1 VKVALFGNPNTGKSS
16 VFNMLTG
23 LRQQVGNFPG
33 VTVEKKSGT
42 FKIAEK
48 EFTLIDFPGTYSIYP
63 RTKDEEVVYQV
74 ITDKTSKEHPKLALV
89 VLNASQLKRNLLLCS
104 QLYDLN
110 IPLIIV
116 VNMSDIAQR
125 KGISLDLQK
134 LESLFPG
141 SVVVSTNARIGLGK
155 DRLLEAISTFNFEK
169 HKSENKSIIAEFEPS
184 PIDNLSKQVS
194 ETKAR
199 KSWID
204 SILPALQKYEETKTT
219 TQSKLDKI
227 LVHWFWGYLIFIA
240 ILLVVF
246 QFIYAFASYPMDAI
260 DMAFIQLSNLIQES
274 LPQGIFSNLISQ
286 GIVPGI
292 GGVVI
297 FIPQIALL
305 FFFISI
311 LEETGYLSRVV
322 FIMDRIMRPLGLNGK
337 SVVPL
342 MSSVACAIP
351 GVMSARTI
359 SDWRERLI
367 TILVAPLM
375 SCSARIPVYTL
386 LIALVIPD
394 EPIFGFFNL
403 RGIVLFSLYA
413 LGLVSALVIAF
424 VMKKIIRT
432 KEKGFLVLEMPEYKS
447 PRWQNVWITV
457 YEKVRIFVW
466 DAGKVILAISVVL
479 WVLASFGPGNSIE
492 KAEQDATVEIAK
504 KSWNEDEKNQFIASA
519 KLEKS
524 YMGIMGKALEPII
537 EPLGYDWK
545 IGVSLLTSFAA
556 REVFVGSL
564 ATIYAVH
571 DTSDDNTLLI
581 NRLRMEKKADGT
593 PIYTL
598 ATGSSL
604 LVFYV
609 FAMQC
614 MSTLAVVKRET
625 NSWKWPIFQLVFMGV
640 LAYSMSFI
648 TFMLLS

>member
-1 VKVALFGNPNTGKSS
+1 
-16 VFNMLTG
+16 MLTG

-33 VTVEKKSGT
+33 VTVEKKSGSFT
-42 FKIAEK
+42 VAEK
-48 EFTLIDFPGTYSIYP
+48 EYTLTDFPGTYSIYP
-63 RTKDEEVVYQV
+63 RTKDEEVVYRV
-74 ITDKTSKEHPKLALV
+74 LTDSTSKEFPELALV

-104 QLYDLN
+104 QLYDLK
-110 IPLIIV
+110 IPLVIV

-125 KGISLDLQK
+125 KGITVDLQK
-134 LESLFPG
+134 LEELFPG
-141 SVVVSTNARIGLGK
+141 SSVVSTNARIGLGK
-155 DRLLEAISTFNFEK
+155 DRLLEAISSFDFKNQEA
-169 HKSENKSIIAEFEPS
+169 NNRLIISDFKAA

-194 ETKAR
+194 ETKER
-199 KSWID
+199 TSWID
-204 SILPALQKYEETKTT
+204 SVLPAIQKNEENKSSS
-219 TQSKLDKI
+219 QSKLDQI

-246 QFIYAFASYPMDAI
+246 QFIYSFASYPMDAI
-260 DMAFIQLSNLIQES
+260 DLLFITLSNYLQET
-274 LPQGIFSNLISQ
+274 LPAGIFSNLLSQ

-305 FFFISI
+305 FFFISV

-394 EPIFGFFNL
+394 EPVLGFLNL

-413 LGLVSALVIAF
+413 LGLISALVIAF
-424 VMKKIIRT
+424 ILKKVIRT
-432 KEKGFLVLEMPEYKS
+432 KEKGFLVLEMPDYKS

-457 YEKVRIFVW
+457 FEKVRIFVW
-466 DAGKVILAISVVL
+466 DAGKVILAISVIL
-479 WVLASFGPGNSIE
+479 WALASFGPGDSID
-492 KAEQDATVEIAK
+492 KAEKDSIKQIAK
-504 KSWNEDEKNQFIASA
+504 KSWSEEEKNQFIASA

-524 YMGIMGKALEPII
+524 YMGIMGKTLEPLIKPI
-537 EPLGYDWK
+537 GYDWK

-581 NRLRMEKKADGT
+581 NRLRMEKKVDGT

-598 ATGSSL
+598 ATGCSL

-625 NSWKWPIFQLVFMGV
+625 NSWKWPLFQLAFMGV
-640 LAYSMSFI
+640 LAYSMSLL

>member
-1 VKVALFGNPNTGKSS
+1 
-16 VFNMLTG
+16 MLTG

-33 VTVEKKSGT
+33 VTVEKKSGS

-48 EFTLIDFPGTYSIYP
+48 EHTLTDFPGTYSIYP
-63 RTKDEEVVYQV
+63 RTKDEEVVYRV
-74 ITDKTSKEHPKLALV
+74 LTDSTSTEFPELALV

-104 QLYDLN
+104 QLYDLK

-134 LESLFPG
+134 LEELFPG
-141 SVVVSTNARIGLGK
+141 SSVVSTIARIGLGK
-155 DRLLEAISTFNFEK
+155 DRLLEAISSFNFKNQEV
-169 HKSENKSIIAEFEPS
+169 NNRLIISDFEAA

-194 ETKAR
+194 ETKER
-199 KSWID
+199 TSWID
-204 SILPALQKYEETKTT
+204 KVLPAIQKNEETKTT
-219 TQSKLDKI
+219 NQSKLDRI

-240 ILLVVF
+240 VLLVVF

-260 DMAFIQLSNLIQES
+260 DLLFITISNYLQET
-274 LPQGIFSNLISQ
+274 LPAGIFSNLLSQ

-394 EPIFGFFNL
+394 EPVFGFFNL
-403 RGIVLFSLYA
+403 RGIALFSLYA

-424 VMKKIIRT
+424 ILKKIIRT
-432 KEKGFLVLEMPEYKS
+432 KEKGFLVLEMPDFKS

-457 YEKVRIFVW
+457 FEKARIFVW
-466 DAGKVILAISVVL
+466 DAGKVILAISVIL
-479 WVLASFGPGNSIE
+479 WALASFGPGDSIE
-492 KAEQDATVEIAK
+492 KAEQESSVQIAK
-504 KSWNEDEKNQFIASA
+504 KSWSEEEKNQFVASA

-524 YMGIMGKALEPII
+524 YMGIMGKTLEPLI

-581 NRLRMEKKADGT
+581 NRLRMEKKVDGT

-598 ATGSSL
+598 ATGCSL

-625 NSWKWPIFQLVFMGV
+625 SSWKWPLFQLAFMGL
-640 LAYSMSFI
+640 LAYSMSFL
-648 TFMLLS
+648 TFMMLS

>member
-1 VKVALFGNPNTGKSS
+1 VKIALFGNPNTGKSS

-33 VTVEKKSGT
+33 VTVEKKSGS

-48 EFTLIDFPGTYSIYP
+48 EHTLTDFPGTYSIYP
-63 RTKDEEVVYQV
+63 RTKDEEVVYRV
-74 ITDKTSKEHPKLALV
+74 LTDSTSTEFPELALV

-104 QLYDLN
+104 QLYDLK

-125 KGISLDLQK
+125 KGISVDLQK
-134 LESLFPG
+134 LEDLFPG
-141 SVVVSTNARIGLGK
+141 SSVVSTNARIGLGK
-155 DRLLEAISTFNFEK
+155 DRLLEAISSFNFKNQEA
-169 HKSENKSIIAEFEPS
+169 NNRLIISDFEAA

-194 ETKAR
+194 ETKER
-199 KSWID
+199 TSWID
-204 SILPALQKYEETKTT
+204 KVLPAIQKNEEIKTT
-219 TQSKLDKI
+219 NQSKLDQI
-227 LVHWFWGYLIFIA
+227 LVHWFWGYLIFVA

-260 DMAFIQLSNLIQES
+260 DLLFITISNYLQET
-274 LPQGIFSNLISQ
+274 LPAGIFSNLLSQ

-394 EPIFGFFNL
+394 DPIFGFFNL

-424 VMKKIIRT
+424 ILKKIIRT
-432 KEKGFLVLEMPEYKS
+432 KEKGFLVLEMPDFKS

-457 YEKVRIFVW
+457 FEKVRIFVW
-466 DAGKVILAISVVL
+466 DAGKVILAISVIL
-479 WVLASFGPGNSIE
+479 WALASFGPGDSIE
-492 KAEQDATVEIAK
+492 KAEQESSVQMSK
-504 KSWNEDEKNQFIASA
+504 KSWSEEEKNQFISSA

-524 YMGIMGKALEPII
+524 YMGIMGKTLEPLI

-581 NRLRMEKKADGT
+581 NRLRMEKKVDGT

-598 ATGSSL
+598 ATGCSL

-625 NSWKWPIFQLVFMGV
+625 SSWKWPLFQLAFMGL
-640 LAYSMSFI
+640 LAYSMSFL
-648 TFMLLS
+648 TFMMLS

>member
-1 VKVALFGNPNTGKSS
+1 MKIALFGNPNTGKSS

-33 VTVEKKSGT
+33 VTVEKKSGSFT
-42 FKIAEK
+42 VAEK
-48 EFTLIDFPGTYSIYP
+48 EYTLTDFPGTYSIYP
-63 RTKDEEVVYQV
+63 RTKDEEVVYRV
-74 ITDKTSKEHPKLALV
+74 LTDSTSKEFPELALV

-104 QLYDLN
+104 QLYDLK
-110 IPLIIV
+110 IPIVIV
-116 VNMSDIAQR
+116 VNMSDVAQR
-125 KGISLDLQK
+125 KGISVDLQK
-134 LESLFPG
+134 LEELFPG
-141 SVVVSTNARIGLGK
+141 SSVVSTNARIGIGK
-155 DRLLEAISTFNFEK
+155 DRLLQAISSFDFKNQEA
-169 HKSENKSIIAEFEPS
+169 NNRLIINDFKAA

-194 ETKAR
+194 ETKER
-199 KSWID
+199 TSWID
-204 SILPALQKYEETKTT
+204 SVLPAIQKNEENKSSS
-219 TQSKLDKI
+219 QSKLDQI

-260 DMAFIQLSNLIQES
+260 DLLFITLSNYLQET
-274 LPQGIFSNLISQ
+274 LPAGIFSNLLSQ

-305 FFFISI
+305 FFFISV

-351 GVMSARTI
+351 GVMAARTI
-359 SDWRERLI
+359 SDWRERII

-394 EPIFGFFNL
+394 EPVLGFLNL

-413 LGLVSALVIAF
+413 LGLVSALIIAF
-424 VMKKIIRT
+424 ILKKVIRT
-432 KEKGFLVLEMPEYKS
+432 KEKGFLVLEMPDFKS

-457 YEKVRIFVW
+457 FEKVRIFVW
-466 DAGKVILAISVVL
+466 DAGKVILAISVIL
-479 WVLASFGPGNSIE
+479 WALASFGPGDSIE
-492 KAEQDATVEIAK
+492 KAEKDSNEKITK
-504 KSWNEDEKNQFIASA
+504 KSWSEEEKNQFIASA

-524 YMGIMGKALEPII
+524 YMGIMGKTLEPLI

-581 NRLRMEKKADGT
+581 NRLRIEKKVDGT

-598 ATGSSL
+598 ATGCSL

-625 NSWKWPIFQLVFMGV
+625 NSWKWPLFQLAFMGV
-640 LAYSMSFI
+640 LAYSMSLL

>member
-1 VKVALFGNPNTGKSS
+1 MKIALFGNPNTGKSS

-33 VTVEKKSGT
+33 VTVEKKSGS

-48 EFTLIDFPGTYSIYP
+48 EHTLTDFPGTYSIYP
-63 RTKDEEVVYQV
+63 RTKDEEVVYRV
-74 ITDKTSKEHPKLALV
+74 LTDSTSTEFPELALV

-104 QLYDLN
+104 QLYDLK

-134 LESLFPG
+134 LEELFPG
-141 SVVVSTNARIGLGK
+141 SSVVSTNARIGLGK
-155 DRLLEAISTFNFEK
+155 DRLLEAISIFNFKNQEA
-169 HKSENKSIIAEFEPS
+169 NNRLIISDFEAA

-194 ETKAR
+194 ETKER
-199 KSWID
+199 ISWID
-204 SILPALQKYEETKTT
+204 KVLPAIQKNEEIKTT
-219 TQSKLDKI
+219 NQSKLDQI
-227 LVHWFWGYLIFIA
+227 LVHWFWGYLIFVA

-260 DMAFIQLSNLIQES
+260 DLLFITISNYLQET
-274 LPQGIFSNLISQ
+274 LPAGIFSNLLSQ

-394 EPIFGFFNL
+394 EPVFGFFNL

-424 VMKKIIRT
+424 ILKKIIRT
-432 KEKGFLVLEMPEYKS
+432 KEKGFLVLEMPDFKS

-457 YEKVRIFVW
+457 FEKARIFVW
-466 DAGKVILAISVVL
+466 DAGKVILAISVIL
-479 WVLASFGPGNSIE
+479 WALASFGPGDSIE
-492 KAEQDATVEIAK
+492 KAEQESSVQIAK
-504 KSWNEDEKNQFIASA
+504 KSWSEEEKNQFVASA

-524 YMGIMGKALEPII
+524 YMGIMGKTLEPLI

-581 NRLRMEKKADGT
+581 NRLRMEKKVDGT

-598 ATGSSL
+598 ATGCSL

-625 NSWKWPIFQLVFMGV
+625 SSWKWPLFQLAFMGL
-640 LAYSMSFI
+640 LAYSMSFL
-648 TFMLLS
+648 TFMMLS

>member
-1 VKVALFGNPNTGKSS
+1 MKVALFGNPNTGKSS

-48 EFTLIDFPGTYSIYP
+48 EFTLTDFPGTYSIYP

-74 ITDKTSKEHPKLALV
+74 ITDKTSKEYPELALV

-155 DRLLEAISTFNFEK
+155 DRLLEAISIFNFEK

-260 DMAFIQLSNLIQES
+260 DMAFIQLSNLLQDN
-274 LPQGIFSNLISQ
+274 LPEGIFSNLISQ

-424 VMKKIIRT
+424 VLKKIIRT
-432 KEKGFLVLEMPEYKS
+432 KDKGFLVLEMPEFKS

-466 DAGKVILAISVVL
+466 DAGKVILAISVIL

-492 KAEQDATVEIAK
+492 KAEQDATEQIAK

-524 YMGIMGKALEPII
+524 YMGIMGKTLEPII

-581 NRLRMEKKADGT
+581 NRLRMEKKVDGT

-640 LAYSMSFI
+640 LAYSMSFL

>member
-1 VKVALFGNPNTGKSS
+1 
-16 VFNMLTG
+16 MLTG

-63 RTKDEEVVYQV
+63 RTKDEEVVYKV
-74 ITDKTSKEHPKLALV
+74 MTDKSSIEYPELALV

-125 KGISLDLQK
+125 KGITLDLQK

-260 DMAFIQLSNLIQES
+260 DMAFIQLSNLLQES

-424 VMKKIIRT
+424 VLKKIIRT
-432 KEKGFLVLEMPEYKS
+432 KDKGFLVLEMPEFKS

-466 DAGKVILAISVVL
+466 DAGKVILAISVIL
-479 WVLASFGPGNSIE
+479 WVLASFGPGNSLE
-492 KAEQDATVEIAK
+492 KAEQDATEQIAK

-524 YMGIMGKALEPII
+524 YMGIMGKTLEPII

-581 NRLRMEKKADGT
+581 NRLRMEKKVDGT

-640 LAYSMSFI
+640 LAYSMSFL

>member
-74 ITDKTSKEHPKLALV
+74 ITDKTSKEYPELALV

-155 DRLLEAISTFNFEK
+155 DRLLEAISIFNFEK

-260 DMAFIQLSNLIQES
+260 DMAFIQLSNLLQDN
-274 LPQGIFSNLISQ
+274 LPEGIFSNLISQ

-424 VMKKIIRT
+424 VLKKIIRT
-432 KEKGFLVLEMPEYKS
+432 KDKGFLVLEMPEFKS

-466 DAGKVILAISVVL
+466 DAGKVILAISVIL

-571 DTSDDNTLLI
+571 DISDDNTLLI
-581 NRLRMEKKADGT
+581 NRLRMEKKADDT

-614 MSTLAVVKRET
+614 ISTLAVVKRET
-625 NSWKWPIFQLVFMGV
+625 NSWKWPIFQLVFMGI
-640 LAYSMSFI
+640 LAYSMSFL

>member
-1 VKVALFGNPNTGKSS
+1 VKIALFGNPNTGKSS

-33 VTVEKKSGT
+33 VTVEKKSGS

-48 EFTLIDFPGTYSIYP
+48 EHTLTDFPGTYSIYP
-63 RTKDEEVVYQV
+63 RAKDEEVVYRV
-74 ITDKTSKEHPKLALV
+74 LTDSTSKEFPELALV

-104 QLYDLN
+104 QLYDLK

-116 VNMSDIAQR
+116 VNMSDVAQR

-134 LESLFPG
+134 LEELFPG
-141 SVVVSTNARIGLGK
+141 SSVVSTNARIGLGK
-155 DRLLEAISTFNFEK
+155 DRLLEAISTFDFKNQEANNRLIISDFE
-169 HKSENKSIIAEFEPS
+169 AA

-194 ETKAR
+194 ETKER
-199 KSWID
+199 TSWID
-204 SILPALQKYEETKTT
+204 KVLPAIQKNEETKTSN
-219 TQSKLDKI
+219 QSKLDQI
-227 LVHWFWGYLIFIA
+227 LVHWFWGYLIFVA

-260 DMAFIQLSNLIQES
+260 DLLFITISNYLQET
-274 LPQGIFSNLISQ
+274 LPAGIFSNLLSQ

-351 GVMSARTI
+351 GVMSTRTI

-394 EPIFGFFNL
+394 EPVFGFFNL

-424 VMKKIIRT
+424 ILKKIIRT
-432 KEKGFLVLEMPEYKS
+432 KEKGFLVLEMPDFKS

-457 YEKVRIFVW
+457 FEKVRIFVW
-466 DAGKVILAISVVL
+466 DAGKVILAISVIL
-479 WVLASFGPGNSIE
+479 WALASFGPGDSIE
-492 KAEQDATVEIAK
+492 KAEQESSVQISK
-504 KSWNEDEKNQFIASA
+504 KSWSEEEKNQFVASA

-524 YMGIMGKALEPII
+524 YMGIMGKTLEPLI

-581 NRLRMEKKADGT
+581 NRLRMEKKVDGT

-598 ATGSSL
+598 ATGCSL

-625 NSWKWPIFQLVFMGV
+625 SSWKWPLFQLAFMGL
-640 LAYSMSFI
+640 LAYSMSFL
-648 TFMLLS
+648 TFMMLS

>member
-74 ITDKTSKEHPKLALV
+74 MTDKSSIEYPELALV

-125 KGISLDLQK
+125 KGITLDLQK

-260 DMAFIQLSNLIQES
+260 DMAFIQLSNLLQDN
-274 LPQGIFSNLISQ
+274 LPEGIFSNLISQ

-424 VMKKIIRT
+424 VLKKIIRT
-432 KEKGFLVLEMPEYKS
+432 KDKGFLVLEMPEFKS

-466 DAGKVILAISVVL
+466 DAGKVILAISVIL
-479 WVLASFGPGNSIE
+479 WVLASFGPGNSLE

-524 YMGIMGKALEPII
+524 YMGIMGKTLEPII

-581 NRLRMEKKADGT
+581 NRLRMEKKVDGT

-640 LAYSMSFI
+640 LAYSMSFL

>member
-1 VKVALFGNPNTGKSS
+1 
-16 VFNMLTG
+16 MLTG

-33 VTVEKKSGT
+33 VTVEKKSGSFT
-42 FKIAEK
+42 VAEK
-48 EFTLIDFPGTYSIYP
+48 ECTLTDFPGTYSIYP
-63 RTKDEEVVYQV
+63 RTKDEEVVYRV
-74 ITDKTSKEHPKLALV
+74 LTDPTSKEFPELALV

-104 QLYDLN
+104 QLYDLK
-110 IPLIIV
+110 IPLVIV

-125 KGISLDLQK
+125 KGISVNLQK
-134 LESLFPG
+134 LEELFPG
-141 SVVVSTNARIGLGK
+141 SSVVSTNARIGLGK
-155 DRLLEAISTFNFEK
+155 DRLLEAISSFDFKNQEA
-169 HKSENKSIIAEFEPS
+169 NNRLIISDFSAA

-194 ETKAR
+194 ETKER
-199 KSWID
+199 TSWID
-204 SILPALQKYEETKTT
+204 SVLPAIQKNEENKSSS
-219 TQSKLDKI
+219 QSKLDQI

-260 DMAFIQLSNLIQES
+260 DLLFITLSNYLQET
-274 LPQGIFSNLISQ
+274 LPAGIFSNLLSQ

-305 FFFISI
+305 FFFISV

-351 GVMSARTI
+351 GVMAARTI
-359 SDWRERLI
+359 SDWRERII

-386 LIALVIPD
+386 LIALVIPN
-394 EPIFGFFNL
+394 EPVLGFLNL

-413 LGLVSALVIAF
+413 LGLISALVIAF
-424 VMKKIIRT
+424 ILKKIIRT

-457 YEKVRIFVW
+457 FEKVRIFVW

-479 WVLASFGPGNSIE
+479 WALASFGPGDSIE
-492 KAEQDATVEIAK
+492 KAEKDSIKQIAK
-504 KSWNEDEKNQFIASA
+504 KSWSEEEKNQFIASA

-524 YMGIMGKALEPII
+524 YMGIMGKMLEPLI

-581 NRLRMEKKADGT
+581 NRLRMEKKVDGT

-625 NSWKWPIFQLVFMGV
+625 NSWKWPLFQLAFMGV
-640 LAYSMSFI
+640 LAYSMSLL

>member
-1 VKVALFGNPNTGKSS
+1 
-16 VFNMLTG
+16 MLTG

-33 VTVEKKSGT
+33 VTVEKKSGSFT
-42 FKIAEK
+42 VAEK
-48 EFTLIDFPGTYSIYP
+48 EYTLTDFPGTYSIYP
-63 RTKDEEVVYQV
+63 RTKDEEVVYRV
-74 ITDKTSKEHPKLALV
+74 LTDSTSKEFPELALV

-104 QLYDLN
+104 QLYDLK
-110 IPLIIV
+110 IPLVIV

-125 KGISLDLQK
+125 KGITVDLQK
-134 LESLFPG
+134 LEELFPG
-141 SVVVSTNARIGLGK
+141 SSVVSTNARIGLGK
-155 DRLLEAISTFNFEK
+155 DRLLEAISSFDFKNQEA
-169 HKSENKSIIAEFEPS
+169 NNRLIISDFKAA

-194 ETKAR
+194 ETKER
-199 KSWID
+199 TSWID
-204 SILPALQKYEETKTT
+204 SVLPAIQKNEENKSSS
-219 TQSKLDKI
+219 QSKLDQI

-240 ILLVVF
+240 VLLVVF

-260 DMAFIQLSNLIQES
+260 DLLFITLSNYLQET
-274 LPQGIFSNLISQ
+274 LPAGIFSNLLSQ

-305 FFFISI
+305 FFFISV

-394 EPIFGFFNL
+394 EPVLGFLNL

-413 LGLVSALVIAF
+413 LGLISALVIAF
-424 VMKKIIRT
+424 ILKKVIRT
-432 KEKGFLVLEMPEYKS
+432 KEKGFLVLEMPDYKS

-457 YEKVRIFVW
+457 FEKVRIFVW
-466 DAGKVILAISVVL
+466 DAGKVILAISVIL
-479 WVLASFGPGNSIE
+479 WALASFGPGDSID
-492 KAEQDATVEIAK
+492 KAEKDSIKQIAK
-504 KSWNEDEKNQFIASA
+504 KSWSEEEKNQFIASA

-524 YMGIMGKALEPII
+524 YMGIMGKTLEPLIKPI
-537 EPLGYDWK
+537 GYDWK

-581 NRLRMEKKADGT
+581 NRLRMEKKVDGT

-598 ATGSSL
+598 ATGCSL

-625 NSWKWPIFQLVFMGV
+625 NSWKWPLFQLAFMGV
-640 LAYSMSFI
+640 LAYSMSLL

>member
-1 VKVALFGNPNTGKSS
+1 
-16 VFNMLTG
+16 MLTG

-33 VTVEKKSGT
+33 VTVEKKSGS

-48 EFTLIDFPGTYSIYP
+48 EHTLTDFPGTYSIYP
-63 RTKDEEVVYQV
+63 RTKDEEVVYRV
-74 ITDKTSKEHPKLALV
+74 LTDSTSTEFPELALV

-104 QLYDLN
+104 QLYDLK

-125 KGISLDLQK
+125 KGISVDLQK
-134 LESLFPG
+134 LEELFSG
-141 SVVVSTNARIGLGK
+141 SSVVSTNARIGLGK
-155 DRLLEAISTFNFEK
+155 DRLLEAISSFNFKNQEA
-169 HKSENKSIIAEFEPS
+169 NNRLIISDFEAA

-194 ETKAR
+194 ETKER
-199 KSWID
+199 TSWID
-204 SILPALQKYEETKTT
+204 KVLPAIQKNEETKTT
-219 TQSKLDKI
+219 NQSKLDRI

-240 ILLVVF
+240 VLLVVF

-260 DMAFIQLSNLIQES
+260 DLLFITISNYLQET
-274 LPQGIFSNLISQ
+274 LPAGIFSNLLSQ

-394 EPIFGFFNL
+394 EPVFGFFNL
-403 RGIVLFSLYA
+403 RGIALFSLYA

-424 VMKKIIRT
+424 ILKKIIRT
-432 KEKGFLVLEMPEYKS
+432 KEKGFLVLEMPDFKS

-457 YEKVRIFVW
+457 FEKVRIFVW
-466 DAGKVILAISVVL
+466 DAGKVILAISVIL
-479 WVLASFGPGNSIE
+479 WALASFGPGDSIE
-492 KAEQDATVEIAK
+492 KAEQESSVQIAK
-504 KSWNEDEKNQFIASA
+504 KSWSEEEKNQFVASA

-524 YMGIMGKALEPII
+524 YMGIMGKTLEPLI

-581 NRLRMEKKADGT
+581 NRLRMEKKVDGT

-598 ATGSSL
+598 ATGCSL

-625 NSWKWPIFQLVFMGV
+625 SSWKWPLFQLAFMGL
-640 LAYSMSFI
+640 LAYSMSFL
-648 TFMLLS
+648 TFMMLS

>member
-48 EFTLIDFPGTYSIYP
+48 ELTLIDFPGTYSIYP

-74 ITDKTSKEHPKLALV
+74 MTDKSSIEYPELALV

-125 KGISLDLQK
+125 KGITLDLQK

-155 DRLLEAISTFNFEK
+155 DRLLEAISIFNFEK

-260 DMAFIQLSNLIQES
+260 DMAFIQLSNLLQDN
-274 LPQGIFSNLISQ
+274 LPEGIFSNLISQ

-424 VMKKIIRT
+424 VLKKIIRT
-432 KEKGFLVLEMPEYKS
+432 KDKGFLVLEMPEFKS

-466 DAGKVILAISVVL
+466 DAGKVILAISVIL
-479 WVLASFGPGNSIE
+479 WVLASFGPGNSLE

-524 YMGIMGKALEPII
+524 YMGIMGKTLEPII

-640 LAYSMSFI
+640 LAYSMSFL

>member
-1 VKVALFGNPNTGKSS
+1 MKIALFGNPNTGKSS

-33 VTVEKKSGT
+33 VTVEKKSGS

-48 EFTLIDFPGTYSIYP
+48 EHTLTDFPGTYSIYP
-63 RTKDEEVVYQV
+63 RTKDEEVVYRV
-74 ITDKTSKEHPKLALV
+74 LTDSTSTEFPELALV

-104 QLYDLN
+104 QLYDLK

-134 LESLFPG
+134 LEELFPG
-141 SVVVSTNARIGLGK
+141 SSVVSTNARIGLGK
-155 DRLLEAISTFNFEK
+155 DRLLEAISSFNFKNQEA
-169 HKSENKSIIAEFEPS
+169 NNRLIISDFEAA

-194 ETKAR
+194 ETKER
-199 KSWID
+199 TSWID
-204 SILPALQKYEETKTT
+204 KVLPAIQKNEETKTT
-219 TQSKLDKI
+219 NQSKLDQI
-227 LVHWFWGYLIFIA
+227 LVHWFWGYLIFVA

-260 DMAFIQLSNLIQES
+260 DLLFITISNYLQET
-274 LPQGIFSNLISQ
+274 LPAGIFSNLLSQ

-424 VMKKIIRT
+424 ILKKIIRT
-432 KEKGFLVLEMPEYKS
+432 KEKGFLVLEMPDFKS

-457 YEKVRIFVW
+457 FEKVRIFVW
-466 DAGKVILAISVVL
+466 DAGKVILAISVIL
-479 WVLASFGPGNSIE
+479 WALASFGPGDSIE
-492 KAEQDATVEIAK
+492 KAEQESSVQMSK
-504 KSWNEDEKNQFIASA
+504 KSWSEEEKNQFISSA

-524 YMGIMGKALEPII
+524 YMGIMGKTLEPLI

-581 NRLRMEKKADGT
+581 NRLRMEKKVDGT

-598 ATGSSL
+598 ATGCSL

-625 NSWKWPIFQLVFMGV
+625 SSWKWPLFQLAFMGL
-640 LAYSMSFI
+640 LAYSMSFL
-648 TFMLLS
+648 TFMMLS

>member
-1 VKVALFGNPNTGKSS
+1 
-16 VFNMLTG
+16 MLTG

-33 VTVEKKSGT
+33 VTVEKKSGSFT
-42 FKIAEK
+42 VAEK
-48 EFTLIDFPGTYSIYP
+48 ECTLTDFPGTYSIYP
-63 RTKDEEVVYQV
+63 RTKDEEVVYRV
-74 ITDKTSKEHPKLALV
+74 LTDPTSKEFPELALV

-104 QLYDLN
+104 QLYDLK
-110 IPLIIV
+110 IPLVIV

-125 KGISLDLQK
+125 KGISVNLQK
-134 LESLFPG
+134 LEELFPG
-141 SVVVSTNARIGLGK
+141 SSVVSTNARIGLGK
-155 DRLLEAISTFNFEK
+155 DRLLEAISSFDFKNQEA
-169 HKSENKSIIAEFEPS
+169 NNRLIISDFKAA
-184 PIDNLSKQVS
+184 PINNLSKQVS
-194 ETKAR
+194 ETKER
-199 KSWID
+199 TSWID
-204 SILPALQKYEETKTT
+204 SVLPAIQKNEENKSSS
-219 TQSKLDKI
+219 QSKLDQI

-260 DMAFIQLSNLIQES
+260 DLLFITLSNYLQET
-274 LPQGIFSNLISQ
+274 LPAGIFSNLLSQ

-305 FFFISI
+305 FFFISV

-351 GVMSARTI
+351 GVMAARTI
-359 SDWRERLI
+359 SDWRERII

-386 LIALVIPD
+386 LIALVIPN
-394 EPIFGFFNL
+394 EPVLGFLNL

-413 LGLVSALVIAF
+413 LGLISALVIAF
-424 VMKKIIRT
+424 ILKKIIRT

-447 PRWQNVWITV
+447 PRWQNVWLTV
-457 YEKVRIFVW
+457 FEKARIFVW
-466 DAGKVILAISVVL
+466 DAGKVILAISVIL
-479 WVLASFGPGNSIE
+479 WALASFGPGDSIE
-492 KAEQDATVEIAK
+492 KAEKDSIKQIAK
-504 KSWNEDEKNQFIASA
+504 KSWSEEEKNQFIASA

-524 YMGIMGKALEPII
+524 YMGIMGKMLEPLI

-581 NRLRMEKKADGT
+581 NRLRMEKKVDGT

-625 NSWKWPIFQLVFMGV
+625 NSWKWPLFQLAFMGV
-640 LAYSMSFI
+640 LAYSMSLL

>member
-1 VKVALFGNPNTGKSS
+1 MKVALFGNPNTGKSS

-74 ITDKTSKEHPKLALV
+74 MTDKSSIEYPELALV

-125 KGISLDLQK
+125 KGITLDLQK

-260 DMAFIQLSNLIQES
+260 DMAFIQLSNLLQDN
-274 LPQGIFSNLISQ
+274 LPEGIFSNLISQ

-424 VMKKIIRT
+424 VLKKIIRT
-432 KEKGFLVLEMPEYKS
+432 KDKGFLVLEMPEFKS

-466 DAGKVILAISVVL
+466 DAGKVILAISVIL
-479 WVLASFGPGNSIE
+479 WVLASFGPGNSLE

-524 YMGIMGKALEPII
+524 YMGIMGKTLEPII

-581 NRLRMEKKADGT
+581 NRLRMEKKVDGT

-640 LAYSMSFI
+640 LAYSMSFL

>member
-1 VKVALFGNPNTGKSS
+1 
-16 VFNMLTG
+16 MLTG

-33 VTVEKKSGT
+33 VTVEKKSGS

-48 EFTLIDFPGTYSIYP
+48 EHTLTDFPGTYSIYP
-63 RTKDEEVVYQV
+63 RAKDEEVVYRV
-74 ITDKTSKEHPKLALV
+74 LTDSTSKEFPELALV

-104 QLYDLN
+104 QLYDLK

-116 VNMSDIAQR
+116 VNMSDVAQR

-134 LESLFPG
+134 LEELFPG
-141 SVVVSTNARIGLGK
+141 SSVVSTNARIGLGK
-155 DRLLEAISTFNFEK
+155 DRLLEAISTFDFKNQEANNRLIISDFE
-169 HKSENKSIIAEFEPS
+169 AA

-194 ETKAR
+194 ETKER
-199 KSWID
+199 TSWID
-204 SILPALQKYEETKTT
+204 KVLPAIQKNEETKTSN
-219 TQSKLDKI
+219 QSKLDQI
-227 LVHWFWGYLIFIA
+227 LVHWFWGYLIFVA

-260 DMAFIQLSNLIQES
+260 DLLFITISNYLQET
-274 LPQGIFSNLISQ
+274 LPAGIFSNLLSQ

-351 GVMSARTI
+351 GVMSTRTI

-394 EPIFGFFNL
+394 EPVFGFFNL

-424 VMKKIIRT
+424 ILKKIIRT
-432 KEKGFLVLEMPEYKS
+432 KEKGFLVLEMPDFKS

-457 YEKVRIFVW
+457 FEKVRIFVW
-466 DAGKVILAISVVL
+466 DAGKVILAISVIL
-479 WVLASFGPGNSIE
+479 WALASFGPGDSIE
-492 KAEQDATVEIAK
+492 KAEQESSVQISK
-504 KSWNEDEKNQFIASA
+504 KSWSEEEKNQFVASA

-524 YMGIMGKALEPII
+524 YMGIMGKTLEPLI

-581 NRLRMEKKADGT
+581 NRLRMEKKVDGT

-598 ATGSSL
+598 ATGCSL

-625 NSWKWPIFQLVFMGV
+625 SSWKWPLFQLAFMGL
-640 LAYSMSFI
+640 LAYSMSFL
-648 TFMLLS
+648 TFMMLS

>member
-48 EFTLIDFPGTYSIYP
+48 EFTLTDFPGTYSIYP

-74 ITDKTSKEHPKLALV
+74 ITDKTSKEYPELALV

-155 DRLLEAISTFNFEK
+155 DRLLEAISIFNFEK

-260 DMAFIQLSNLIQES
+260 DMAFIQLSNLLQDN
-274 LPQGIFSNLISQ
+274 LPEGIFSNLISQ

-424 VMKKIIRT
+424 VLKKIIRT
-432 KEKGFLVLEMPEYKS
+432 KDKGFLVLEMPEFKS

-466 DAGKVILAISVVL
+466 DAGKVILAISVIL

-492 KAEQDATVEIAK
+492 KAEQDATEQIAK

-524 YMGIMGKALEPII
+524 YMGIMGKTLEPII

-581 NRLRMEKKADGT
+581 NRLRMEKKVDGT

-640 LAYSMSFI
+640 LAYSMSFL

>member
-1 VKVALFGNPNTGKSS
+1 
-16 VFNMLTG
+16 MLTG

-33 VTVEKKSGT
+33 VTVEKKSGS
-42 FKIAEK
+42 FKIDEK
-48 EFTLIDFPGTYSIYP
+48 EHTLTDFPGTYSIYP
-63 RTKDEEVVYQV
+63 RTKDEEVVYRV
-74 ITDKTSKEHPKLALV
+74 LTDSTSTEFPELALV

-104 QLYDLN
+104 QLYDLK

-134 LESLFPG
+134 LEELFPG
-141 SVVVSTNARIGLGK
+141 SSVVSTNSRIGLGK
-155 DRLLEAISTFNFEK
+155 DRLLEAISSFNFKNQEA
-169 HKSENKSIIAEFEPS
+169 NNRLIISDFEAA

-194 ETKAR
+194 ETKER
-199 KSWID
+199 TSWID
-204 SILPALQKYEETKTT
+204 KVLPAIQKNEETKTT
-219 TQSKLDKI
+219 NQSKLDRI

-240 ILLVVF
+240 VLLVVF

-260 DMAFIQLSNLIQES
+260 DLLFITISNYLQET
-274 LPQGIFSNLISQ
+274 LPAGIFSNLLSQ

-394 EPIFGFFNL
+394 EPVFGFFNL

-424 VMKKIIRT
+424 ILKKIIRT
-432 KEKGFLVLEMPEYKS
+432 KEKGFLVLEMPDFKS

-457 YEKVRIFVW
+457 FEKARIFVW
-466 DAGKVILAISVVL
+466 DAGKVILAISVIL
-479 WVLASFGPGNSIE
+479 WALASFGPGDSIE
-492 KAEQDATVEIAK
+492 KAEQESSVQIAK
-504 KSWNEDEKNQFIASA
+504 KSWSEEEKNQFVASA

-524 YMGIMGKALEPII
+524 YMGIMGKTLEPLI

-581 NRLRMEKKADGT
+581 NRLRMEKKVDGT

-598 ATGSSL
+598 ATGCSL

-625 NSWKWPIFQLVFMGV
+625 SSWKWPLFQLAFMGL
-640 LAYSMSFI
+640 LAYLMSFL
-648 TFMLLS
+648 TFMMLS

>member
-1 VKVALFGNPNTGKSS
+1 
-16 VFNMLTG
+16 MLTG

-33 VTVEKKSGT
+33 VTVEKKSGS

-48 EFTLIDFPGTYSIYP
+48 EHTLTDFPGTYSIYP
-63 RTKDEEVVYQV
+63 RTKDEEVVYRV
-74 ITDKTSKEHPKLALV
+74 LTDSTSTEFPELALV

-104 QLYDLN
+104 QLYDLK

-134 LESLFPG
+134 LEELFPG
-141 SVVVSTNARIGLGK
+141 SSVVSTNARIGLGK
-155 DRLLEAISTFNFEK
+155 DRLLEAISSFNFKNQEA
-169 HKSENKSIIAEFEPS
+169 NNRLIISDFEAA

-194 ETKAR
+194 ETKER
-199 KSWID
+199 TSWID
-204 SILPALQKYEETKTT
+204 KVLPAIQKNEETKTT
-219 TQSKLDKI
+219 NQSKLDHI
-227 LVHWFWGYLIFIA
+227 LVHWFWGYLIFVA

-260 DMAFIQLSNLIQES
+260 DLLFITISNYLQET
-274 LPQGIFSNLISQ
+274 LPAGIFSNLLSQ

-394 EPIFGFFNL
+394 EPVFGFFNL

-424 VMKKIIRT
+424 ILKKIIRT
-432 KEKGFLVLEMPEYKS
+432 KEKGFLVLEMPDFKS

-457 YEKVRIFVW
+457 FEKARIFVW
-466 DAGKVILAISVVL
+466 DAGKVILAISVIL
-479 WVLASFGPGNSIE
+479 WVLASFGPGDSIE
-492 KAEQDATVEIAK
+492 KAEQESSVQISK
-504 KSWNEDEKNQFIASA
+504 KSWSEEEKNQFVASA

-524 YMGIMGKALEPII
+524 YMGIMGKTLEPLI

-581 NRLRMEKKADGT
+581 NRLRMEKKVDGT

-598 ATGSSL
+598 ATGCSL

-625 NSWKWPIFQLVFMGV
+625 SSWKWPLFQLAFMGL
-640 LAYSMSFI
+640 LAYSMSFL
-648 TFMLLS
+648 TFMMLS

>member
-1 VKVALFGNPNTGKSS
+1 
-16 VFNMLTG
+16 MLTG

-33 VTVEKKSGT
+33 VTVEKKSGS

-48 EFTLIDFPGTYSIYP
+48 EHTLTDFPGTYSIYP
-63 RTKDEEVVYQV
+63 RTKDEEVVYRV
-74 ITDKTSKEHPKLALV
+74 LTDSTSTEFPELALV

-104 QLYDLN
+104 QLYDLK

-134 LESLFPG
+134 LEELFPG
-141 SVVVSTNARIGLGK
+141 SSVVSTNARIGLGK
-155 DRLLEAISTFNFEK
+155 DRLLEAISSFNFKNQEA
-169 HKSENKSIIAEFEPS
+169 NNRLIISDFEAA

-194 ETKAR
+194 ETKER
-199 KSWID
+199 TSWID
-204 SILPALQKYEETKTT
+204 KVLPAIQKNEETKTT
-219 TQSKLDKI
+219 NQSKLDRI

-240 ILLVVF
+240 VLLVVF

-260 DMAFIQLSNLIQES
+260 DLLFITISNYLQET
-274 LPQGIFSNLISQ
+274 LPAGIFSNLLSQ

-394 EPIFGFFNL
+394 EPVFGFFNL

-424 VMKKIIRT
+424 ILKKIIRT
-432 KEKGFLVLEMPEYKS
+432 KEKGFLVLEMPDFKS

-457 YEKVRIFVW
+457 FEKVRIFVW
-466 DAGKVILAISVVL
+466 DAGKVILAISVIL
-479 WVLASFGPGNSIE
+479 WALASFGPGDSIE
-492 KAEQDATVEIAK
+492 KAEQESSVQIAK
-504 KSWNEDEKNQFIASA
+504 KSWSEEEKNQFVASA

-524 YMGIMGKALEPII
+524 YMGIMGKTLEPLI

-581 NRLRMEKKADGT
+581 NRLRMEKKVDGT

-598 ATGSSL
+598 ATGCSL

-625 NSWKWPIFQLVFMGV
+625 SSWKWPLFQLAFMGL
-640 LAYSMSFI
+640 LAYSMSFL
-648 TFMLLS
+648 TFMMLS

>member
-63 RTKDEEVVYQV
+63 RTKDEEVVYKV
-74 ITDKTSKEHPKLALV
+74 MTDKTSIEYPELALV

-169 HKSENKSIIAEFEPS
+169 HKSENNSIIAEFKPS

-204 SILPALQKYEETKTT
+204 SILPELQKYKETKTT

-260 DMAFIQLSNLIQES
+260 DMAFIQLSNLLQES

-581 NRLRMEKKADGT
+581 NRLRMEKKVDGT

-609 FAMQC
+609 FAIQC